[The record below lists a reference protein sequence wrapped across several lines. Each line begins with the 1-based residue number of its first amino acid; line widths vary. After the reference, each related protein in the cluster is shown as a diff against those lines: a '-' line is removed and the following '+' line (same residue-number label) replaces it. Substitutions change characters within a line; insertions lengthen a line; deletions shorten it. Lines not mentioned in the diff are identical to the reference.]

1 MITDWPRALE
11 APAAHALIRC
21 RPEDFLVSEELGFEP
36 SGEGEHVFL
45 YLQKRNLNSMELL
58 QRLAALSGVPERDI
72 GVSGLKDRNAVTRQ
86 WFSVGM
92 AGRQEPDWMA
102 LEAGGD
108 VQLLQ
113 RGRHTRKL
121 RRGVHRANR
130 FRLQL
135 RNVSGER
142 AALEQRLQQVR
153 AQGAPNYFGEQR
165 FGRGGAN
172 LEQARRWALGG
183 GRRLTRAKRSLYLS
197 ALRAFLFNTI
207 LAQRVAAGSWD
218 IPCDGDVCILRGSRS
233 LFTCG
238 LVDDE
243 LRERARLGDL
253 HPGLPLWGGGASA
266 ASPARALQQRE
277 ALAQHRPLCDF
288 LEREGLE
295 LSWRPARL
303 LADDFCWQFCDDG
316 ALQLDFALGAGAYA
330 TALLAEIVRYEQ
342 GGQPEIQQDSLP
354 GTQQGT

>member
-1 MITDWPRALE
+1 MSTAWPRARG
-11 APAAHALIRC
+11 APPARALIRC
-21 RPEDFLVSEELGFEP
+21 QPEDFLVSEELGFEL

-92 AGRQEPDWMA
+92 AGREEPDWLA

-113 RGRHTRKL
+113 RGRHSRKL

-130 FRLQL
+130 FSLVL
-135 RNVSGER
+135 RAVSGELT
-142 AALEQRLQQVR
+142 ALEQRLDQVSL
-153 AQGAPNYFGEQR
+153 QGVPNYFGEQR
-165 FGRGGAN
+165 FGRNGAT
-172 LEQARRWALGG
+172 LEQARRWAQGG

-197 ALRAFLFNTI
+197 ALRSFLFNTA
-207 LAQRVAAGSWD
+207 LAARVEAGNWNS
-218 IPCDGDVCILRGSRS
+218 ICDGDVCMLQGTRS
-233 LFTCG
+233 LFACG
-238 LVDDE
+238 VVDDE
-243 LRERARLGDL
+243 LRARASGGDV
-253 HPGLPLWGGGASA
+253 HPGLPLWGRGISP
-266 ASPARALQQRE
+266 ASPERAMQQRE
-277 ALAQHRPLCDF
+277 ALMEHRVICDF

-303 LADDFCWQFCDDG
+303 LADDFCWRFCDDG
-316 ALQLDFALGAGAYA
+316 ALQLDFSLGAGAYA
-330 TALLAEIVRYEQ
+330 TALLAEIVQYEQ
-342 GGQPEIQQDSLP
+342 
-354 GTQQGT
+354 GTQQGV